1 MTTPKELADKAMQ
14 QADVRQEAWHDYM
27 NALRIDVHGEIVSTS
42 TAHLKAHNDLRAT
55 IDQLQAMA
63 EARQGSGEPVA
74 WMWQHEETGRVG
86 FVDDWQVQHGW
97 QAGNPR
103 CKIITALVRP
113 SAQQATDAVEQWGHI
128 ANEWADMATNG
139 VQWLRNISEGISDAD
154 TALKDMES
162 NCKRIQAIPRP
173 PSAQQATGKFFDR
186 LQEIKATPA
195 GREMLRQAMQGD
207 EDCAK
212 ATGSGQVLTDAA
224 AISILGSAMAKAAGR
239 NLPNDNAWLLAGA
252 RAILAAAT
260 QAQPEVTDEMVT
272 AYLKANDAYWQRT
285 DTAPATDPSRWRNG
299 NPRDATR
306 ESLRAALAAPTT
318 GKREPLPDGFQLVAV
333 KGFDDLVY
341 WLDRCADK
349 GHLEQC
355 SDLIEPWAAFE
366 FRRLDGITG
375 EQR

>member
-1 MTTPKELADKAMQ
+1 MMGDYDFTVPTEAFSELVEALSQAHRMRVTP
-14 QADVRQEAWHDYM
+14 
-27 NALRIDVHGEIVSTS
+27 
-42 TAHLKAHNDLRAT
+42 

-74 WMWQHEETGRVG
+74 EVIAAAQDVIDRWDSPLWKDVAPTAEYIGRLR
-86 FVDDWQVQHGW
+86 
-97 QAGNPR
+97 A
-103 CKIITALVRP
+103 
-113 SAQQATDAVEQWGHI
+113 AVEKHK
-128 ANEWADMATNG
+128 AA
-139 VQWLRNISEGISDAD
+139 
-154 TALKDMES
+154 
-162 NCKRIQAIPRP
+162 P
-173 PSAQQATGKFFDR
+173 PSAQQ
-186 LQEIKATPA
+186 
-195 GREMLRQAMQGD
+195 
-207 EDCAK
+207 